1 MKCNGIKRDGE
12 RCTAMALDSGLCFAH
27 DPENRAQATAAR
39 RRGGANRSNVAR
51 ATRRMPRDLA
61 DLSRRLLEAF
71 AEVHSGDLA
80 PDKAHAL
87 ARLAA
92 VYVQLHSA
100 GEVDARIEALEQAAN
115 GGKGTLAGL
124 VSTYRRPS

>member
-1 MKCNGIKRDGE
+1 
-12 RCTAMALDSGLCFAH
+12 MALDSGLCFAH

-39 RRGGANRSNVAR
+39 KRGGTNRSTIAR
-51 ATRRMPRDLA
+51 ASRRMPRDLA

-71 AEVHSGDLA
+71 AEVHAGELA
-80 PDKAHAL
+80 PDRAHAMS
-87 ARLAA
+87 RLAA
-92 VYVQLHSA
+92 VYVTLHSA
-100 GEVDARIEALEQAAN
+100 VEVDARLEALEQAAN